1 MVTSVLTDTSK
12 NTGEDMDADE
22 FKQRYPK
29 YFVPQY
35 THFDRKMKLD
45 DAFSYVTNSEN
56 IKKHKFFP
64 FISYTKKIVKFSKDK
79 GQYTKERVLCYA
91 AHMDSLIYKYYGI
104 LLNDKLSEFLDKNS
118 LNYCAIAYRS
128 NLKGESNIHFSKRAF
143 DFIKKQEKAYVFIG
157 DFKDFFPSL
166 DHMYLKKRLCNLLG
180 VEQLSEDYYA
190 VFKNVTRFS
199 MIELEELLAINNLPN
214 NLAGKHKFNKLKTA
228 LPDNE
233 TLNSLKKKC
242 IHVNRNLE
250 NGIPQG
256 SPISGVLA
264 NIYMMEF
271 DLAMKHLI
279 EEKNNGLYMRYSDDI
294 IIVLPNIEEGVFKK
308 IYDSI
313 INEINAIPNLI
324 LEDKKKNIFYYEHQK
339 VLNINNGYLE
349 KTDKNSNIINYLVFS
364 FDGVNVTIRQKTQ
377 AKYYCRAYG
386 KIKTIKRNSF
396 MTKNNNKVSK
406 KELYR
411 NYSERHGNAGNSNG
425 NYIDYVKRAESVYEG
440 EKKIAN
446 IRKRHMSKIAL
457 RLKKKQSKQR
467 QEIRMYAKMY
477 HIN

>member
-1 MVTSVLTDTSK
+1 MVEL
-12 NTGEDMDADE
+12 G
-22 FKQRYPK
+22 
-29 YFVPQY
+29 
-35 THFDRKMKLD
+35 KLL
-45 DAFSYVTNSEN
+45 SINS
-56 IKKHKFFP
+56 
-64 FISYTKKIVKFSKDK
+64 
-79 GQYTKERVLCYA
+79 
-91 AHMDSLIYKYYGI
+91 
-104 LLNDKLSEFLDKNS
+104 
-118 LNYCAIAYRS
+118 
-128 NLKGESNIHFSKRAF
+128 
-143 DFIKKQEKAYVFIG
+143 
-157 DFKDFFPSL
+157 
-166 DHMYLKKRLCNLLG
+166 
-180 VEQLSEDYYA
+180 
-190 VFKNVTRFS
+190 
-199 MIELEELLAINNLPN
+199 LPN

-233 TLNSLKKKC
+233 TLNSLKKKKC

-271 DLAMKHLI
+271 DLAMRQLI
-279 EEKNNGLYMRYSDDI
+279 EEENNGLYMRYSDDI
-294 IIVLPNIEEGVFKK
+294 IIVLPNIEEGVFRK

-339 VLNINNGYLE
+339 VLNINNYYLE
-349 KTDKNSNIINYLVFS
+349 KTSKNSNIINYLGFS
-364 FDGVNVTIRQKTQ
+364 FDGVDVTIRQKTQ
-377 AKYYCRAYG
+377 AKYYYRAYG
-386 KIKTIKRNSF
+386 KIKTIKRNAF

-411 NYSERHGNAGNSNG
+411 NYSERHGNAENSNG

-457 RLKKKQSKQR
+457 RLKKKRSKQR
-467 QEIRMYAKMY
+467 QDSRMYY
-477 HIN
+477 T